1 MKIIKTDDISVS
13 QRLQLEINSWNGSTI
28 REHIMEKFLRS
39 LRVFRLIK
47 VWQLGLL
54 ALVLFGVWWWWNK
67 IRKN

>member
-47 VWQLGLL
+47 VWQIGLL
-54 ALVLFGVWWWWNK
+54 ALVLFGVWWWWNR